1 MEAARKRG
9 SESHPPSPRLVAD
22 GTREDRL
29 QDLRDFRENSQA
41 LPAKVRAAL
50 AVANAPSAFDTE
62 LYEDEADEDD
72 EIDGE
77 G

>member
-1 MEAARKRG
+1 M
-9 SESHPPSPRLVAD
+9 
-22 GTREDRL
+22 